1 MFEAVISPDCGPP
14 AGPYSPAI
22 RAGGF
27 LFISGQGPFDGSGN
41 LAGGTFAEQAHV
53 VFDNLEA
60 LARAAGADLGRVVRL
75 GAFLNDLADFAQ
87 WNEVCEQRLSKP
99 YPART
104 TVPAVLPRFAL
115 EVDAILLLEGAP

>member
-1 MFEAVISPDCGPP
+1 FD
-14 AGPYSPAI
+14 
-22 RAGGF
+22 R
-27 LFISGQGPFDGSGN
+27 SGD
-41 LAGGTFAEQAHV
+41 LVGGTFAEQAHV

-75 GAFLNDLADFAQ
+75 GAYLNDLADFAQ

-104 TVPAVLPRFAL
+104 TVPVVLPRFAL